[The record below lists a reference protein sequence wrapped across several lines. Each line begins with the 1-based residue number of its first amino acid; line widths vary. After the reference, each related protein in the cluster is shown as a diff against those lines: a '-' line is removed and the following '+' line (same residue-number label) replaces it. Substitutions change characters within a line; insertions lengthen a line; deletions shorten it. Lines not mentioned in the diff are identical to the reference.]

1 MLKVAQQAE
10 LQAAQGGEF
19 MSDPLERDENAK
31 SNKRVALLIAVL
43 ALLLAF
49 ADLGG
54 GNADNEAVE
63 LNVESAN
70 LWSFY
75 QAKTIRRTSTL
86 IAAEEME
93 LRLPEATPEQRAR
106 LEKRIAE
113 WRATAAR
120 YESEPETGEGRR
132 ELMARAVEATSKR
145 EVQKARGDIFDAA
158 SALLQIGIVLATA
171 TIITGAA
178 GLAFGAA
185 GLGVIS
191 VVLMTIAMVAPLSI
205 GSIF

>member
-1 MLKVAQQAE
+1 
-10 LQAAQGGEF
+10 
-19 MSDPLERDENAK
+19 MSDSVTESSDAA
-31 SNKRVALLIAVL
+31 SNKKVALLIAIL

-49 ADLGG
+49 SDLGG
-54 GNADNEAVE
+54 GNSDNEAVE

-86 IAAEEME
+86 LAIEEME
-93 LRLPEATPEQRAR
+93 LRLDEATPEARAK
-106 LEKRIAE
+106 LEKRISD
-113 WRATAAR
+113 WRANAAR

-132 ELMARAVEATSKR
+132 ELMARALEATKKR
-145 EVQKARGDIFDAA
+145 EVQKARGDIFDAS

-171 TIITGAA
+171 TIITGAP
-178 GLAFGAA
+178 GLAIAA
-185 GLGVIS
+185 GGLGIIAFG
-191 VVLMTIAMVAPLSI
+191 LMTVALFAPMSI